1 MSWIV
6 AMSVSM
12 CESRQV
18 TGLLR
23 PSILILV
30 KQRCQQNLLGKV
42 L

>member
-18 TGLLR
+18 IGLLR